1 MRKLFFFKGRRGYQ
15 EHPVPEDLTDFIVV
29 EVPEDF
35 IWQGE
40 QATEDGRL
48 FLPDV
53 SARESAAL
61 IDSKRQTAYKAEVDP
76 LIAEA
81 TIKRALGL
89 EAEADKLIASAVTKR
104 LEIQQLYP
112 KTTEE
117 LA

>member
-1 MRKLFFFKGRRGYQ
+1 MRTLFFFKGRRGYQ
-15 EHPVPEDLTDFIVV
+15 EHPVPDDLTDFIAV
-29 EVPEDF
+29 EVPDDF

-40 QATEDGRL
+40 RAMEDGQL
-48 FLPDV
+48 YLPEV
-53 SARESAAL
+53 SAEESAAR
-61 IDSKRQTAYKAEVDP
+61 INAQRQAAYKSEVDP

-104 LEIQQLYP
+104 LEIQQLYL